1 MNFGLSEEER
11 SFRDEVRAF
20 VDEVGA
26 EDMAALRAE
35 MRELEVERYAPSFH
49 RRIAE
54 RGWIGLG
61 WPGRPATETQRF
73 ILHEELDSASL
84 PTYGLEINEAIGWM
98 LARHGP
104 VELAATHLPRI
115 ADGSWAY
122 AGAYSEPEAGSDLL
136 ALRTRAVREG
146 ENYRVNGSK
155 LWTSSAHLA
164 DWIFALVRT
173 DPAAERQRGLS
184 VVLIDAKG
192 PGVEIRPVRVMG
204 GWRVNAIFFDDV
216 LVPASNVVGAPNDGW
231 RVLAE
236 ALNVERSMSFGG
248 REARL
253 LVARLL
259 RRFAGSAGSHLTQ
272 SELEQLGR
280 FVMELEVERLF
291 NLRIAAMGER
301 GEVSAAEAS
310 MNKVTGSELAQR
322 IAQWAAD
329 LLAPESLY
337 PAPEDGRP
345 ADPPAAAAEEMLRVS
360 TVYTIIGGTSEVQ
373 RNTIAQRGLGLPRPE

>member
-1 MNFGLSEEER
+1 MNFGLSDEER
-11 SFRDEVRAF
+11 AFRDEVRAF
-20 VDEVGA
+20 VDGFGA
-26 EDMAALRAE
+26 SDMAALRDE
-35 MRELEVERYAPSFH
+35 MRSLEVERYTPSFQ
-49 RRIAE
+49 RKLAE
-54 RGWIGLG
+54 QGWIGLG

-98 LARHGP
+98 LVRHGSE
-104 VELAATHLPRI
+104 ELKATHLPRI
-115 ADGSWAY
+115 VDGSWAY

-146 ENYRVNGSK
+146 DTYRVNGSK

-173 DPAAERQRGLS
+173 DPTAERQRGLS
-184 VVLIDAKG
+184 VLLIDAKAE
-192 PGVEIRPVRVMG
+192 GVEIRPVNVMG

-216 LVPASNVVGAPNDGW
+216 IVPAGNVVGAPDDGW

-248 REARL
+248 REGRL
-253 LVARLL
+253 LIARLL
-259 RRFAGSAGSHLTQ
+259 RRFEDAELGDTD
-272 SELEQLGR
+272 LEQLGR
-280 FVMELEVERLF
+280 FIMELEVERLL
-291 NLRIAAMGER
+291 NLRIAAMAER
-301 GEVSAAEAS
+301 GDVPSAEAS
-310 MNKVTGSELAQR
+310 VNKVVGSELAQR

-329 LLAPESLY
+329 LLGPESQF
-337 PAPEDGRP
+337 PASP
-345 ADPPAAAAEEMLRVS
+345 DPLAAAAEEMLRVS

-373 RNTIAQRGLGLPRPE
+373 RNVIAQRGLGLPRAE

>member
-1 MNFGLSEEER
+1 MNFGLSDQER
-11 SFRDEVRAF
+11 SFRDDVRAF

-26 EDMAALRAE
+26 ADMAALRAQ
-35 MRELEVERYAPSFH
+35 MRELEVERYTPAFH

-54 RGWIGLG
+54 RGWVGLG
-61 WPGRPATETQRF
+61 WPGRPATVTERF

-98 LARHGP
+98 LVRHGP
-104 VELAATHLPRI
+104 TELAATHVPRI
-115 ADGSWAY
+115 VDGSWAY

-136 ALRTRAVREG
+136 ALTTRAVREG

-173 DPAAERQRGLS
+173 DPSADRGRGLS
-184 VVLIDAKG
+184 VVLIDAKAS
-192 PGVEIRPVRVMG
+192 GVEIRPVRVMG

-216 LVPASNVVGAPNDGW
+216 LVPAGNIVGEPDDGW

-236 ALNVERSMSFGG
+236 ALNVERAMSFGG
-248 REARL
+248 REGRLLMARL
-253 LVARLL
+253 M
-259 RRFAGSAGSHLTQ
+259 RRFAGRAEDLTQ
-272 SELEQLGR
+272 SELEQVGR
-280 FVMELEVERLF
+280 FVMELEVERLL

-301 GEVSAAEAS
+301 GDVPSAEAS
-310 MNKVTGSELAQR
+310 INKVVGSELAQR

-329 LLAPESLY
+329 LLGPETQY
-337 PAPEDGRP
+337 ADGEDP
-345 ADPPAAAAEEMLRVS
+345 LAAAVEEMVRVS
-360 TVYTIIGGTSEVQ
+360 TVYTVIGGTSEVQ
-373 RNTIAQRGLGLPRPE
+373 RNVIAQRGLGLPRAE

>member
-1 MNFGLSEEER
+1 MNFGLSDEER

-26 EDMAALRAE
+26 ADMAALRAE
-35 MRELEVERYAPSFH
+35 MRELEVERYTPGFH

-54 RGWIGLG
+54 RGWVGLG
-61 WPGRPATETQRF
+61 WPGRPASVTERF

-104 VELAATHLPRI
+104 SELAAEHLPHI
-115 ADGSWAY
+115 IDGSWAY

-136 ALRTRAVREG
+136 ALKTRAVRQG
-146 ENYRVNGSK
+146 ENYRVTGSK

-173 DPAAERQRGLS
+173 DATADRQRGLS
-184 VVLIDAKG
+184 VLLIDAKA

-216 LVPASNVVGAPNDGW
+216 LVPATNIVGGENDGW

-259 RRFAGSAGSHLTQ
+259 RRFAGRADSHLTQ
-272 SELEQLGR
+272 AELEQLGR
-280 FVMELEVERLF
+280 FVMELEVERLL

-301 GEVSAAEAS
+301 DEVPAAEAS
-310 MNKVTGSELAQR
+310 MNKVVGSELAQR

-337 PAPEDGRP
+337 PGSD
-345 ADPPAAAAEEMLRVS
+345 ADPLGSSVEEMLRVS

-373 RNTIAQRGLGLPRPE
+373 RNTIAQRGLGLPRAD

>member
-1 MNFGLSEEER
+1 MNFGLSDEER

-26 EDMAALRAE
+26 ADMAALRAE
-35 MRELEVERYAPSFH
+35 MRELEVERYTPGFH

-54 RGWIGLG
+54 RGWVGLG
-61 WPGRPATETQRF
+61 WPGRPATVTERF

-98 LARHGP
+98 IARHGP
-104 VELAATHLPRI
+104 DALAAAHLPRI
-115 ADGSWAY
+115 IDGSWAY

-136 ALRTRAVREG
+136 ALKTRAVLEG
-146 ENYRVNGSK
+146 ANYRVNGSK

-173 DPAAERQRGLS
+173 DATAERQRGLS
-184 VVLIDAKG
+184 VLLIDAKG

-204 GWRVNAIFFDDV
+204 GWRVNAVFFDDA

-248 REARL
+248 REGRL

-259 RRFAGSAGSHLTQ
+259 RRFAGRAD
-272 SELEQLGR
+272 QLGEARLEEMGR
-280 FVMELEVERLF
+280 FAMELEVERLL

-301 GEVSAAEAS
+301 DEVPAAEAS
-310 MNKVTGSELAQR
+310 MNKVVGSELAQR
-322 IAQWAAD
+322 IAQWAVD
-329 LLAPESLY
+329 VLAPESLY
-337 PAPEDGRP
+337 AESD
-345 ADPPAAAAEEMLRVS
+345 ADPLAAVAEEMLRVS

-373 RNTIAQRGLGLPRPE
+373 RNTIAQRGLGLPRAD

>member
-1 MNFGLSEEER
+1 MNFGLGAEER
-11 SFRDEVRAF
+11 AFRDDVRSF

-26 EDMAALRAE
+26 DEMAALRAE
-35 MRELEVERYAPSFH
+35 MRELEVERYVPSFH

-54 RGWIGLG
+54 RGWVGLG
-61 WPGRPATETQRF
+61 WPSREASVTKRF

-104 VELAATHLPRI
+104 PELAAIHLPRI
-115 ADGSWAY
+115 IDGTWAY

-136 ALRTRAVREG
+136 ALQTRAIREG
-146 ENYRVNGSK
+146 ENYRVRGSK

-184 VVLIDAKG
+184 VLLIDAKG
-192 PGVEIRPVRVMG
+192 PGVEIRPVWVMG
-204 GWRVNAIFFDDV
+204 GWRVNAIFFDDA
-216 LVPASNVVGAPNDGW
+216 LVPASNVVGAENDGW

-236 ALNVERSMSFGG
+236 ALNVERAMSFGG
-248 REARL
+248 REGRLMIARI
-253 LVARLL
+253 L
-259 RRFAGSAGSHLTQ
+259 RRFEKKADSHFTQ
-272 SELEQLGR
+272 AELEQLGR
-280 FVMELEVERLF
+280 FVMELEVERLL

-301 GEVSAAEAS
+301 GDVPSAEAS
-310 MNKVTGSELAQR
+310 INKVVGSELAQR
-322 IAQWAAD
+322 IAQWASD

-337 PAPEDGRP
+337 PDGEDP
-345 ADPPAAAAEEMLRVS
+345 LAAASEEMLRVS

-373 RNTIAQRGLGLPRPE
+373 RNTIAQRGLGLPRSE

>member
-1 MNFGLSEEER
+1 MNFGLSDQER
-11 SFRDEVRAF
+11 SFRDDVRAF

-26 EDMAALRAE
+26 ADMAALRAQ
-35 MRELEVERYAPSFH
+35 MRELEVERYTPAFH

-54 RGWIGLG
+54 RGWVGLG
-61 WPGRPATETQRF
+61 WPGRPATVTERF

-98 LARHGP
+98 LVRHGP
-104 VELAATHLPRI
+104 TELAAAHVPRI
-115 ADGSWAY
+115 IDGSWAY

-136 ALRTRAVREG
+136 ALKTRAVREG

-173 DPAAERQRGLS
+173 DPAADRGRGLS
-184 VVLIDAKG
+184 VVLIDAKA

-216 LVPASNVVGAPNDGW
+216 LVPAGNIVGEPDDGW

-236 ALNVERSMSFGG
+236 ALNVERAMSFGG
-248 REARL
+248 REGRLLMARL
-253 LVARLL
+253 M
-259 RRFAGSAGSHLTQ
+259 RRFAGRAEDLTQ
-272 SELEQLGR
+272 SELEQVGR
-280 FVMELEVERLF
+280 FVMELEVERLL

-301 GEVSAAEAS
+301 GDVPSAEAS
-310 MNKVTGSELAQR
+310 INKVVGSELAQR

-329 LLAPESLY
+329 LLGPETQY
-337 PAPEDGRP
+337 ADGEDP
-345 ADPPAAAAEEMLRVS
+345 LAAAVEEMVRVS
-360 TVYTIIGGTSEVQ
+360 TVYTVIGGTSEVQ
-373 RNTIAQRGLGLPRPE
+373 RNVIAQRGLGLPRAE

>member
-1 MNFGLSEEER
+1 MNFGLSDEER
-11 SFRDEVRAF
+11 SFRDAVRAF

-26 EDMAALRAE
+26 ADMAALRAE
-35 MRELEVERYAPSFH
+35 MRELEVERYTPGFH
-49 RRIAE
+49 RRIAD
-54 RGWIGLG
+54 RGWVGLG
-61 WPGRPATETQRF
+61 WPGRPATVTERF

-104 VELAATHLPRI
+104 NELAAIHLPHI
-115 ADGSWAY
+115 IDGSWAY

-136 ALRTRAVREG
+136 ALKTRAVREG
-146 ENYRVNGSK
+146 ENYRVSGSK

-173 DPAAERQRGLS
+173 DATAERQRGLS
-184 VVLIDAKG
+184 VLLIDAKG

-204 GWRVNAIFFDDV
+204 GWRVNAIFFDDA
-216 LVPASNVVGAPNDGW
+216 LVPATNIVGGENDGW

-248 REARL
+248 REGRL

-259 RRFAGSAGSHLTQ
+259 RRFAGRAD
-272 SELEQLGR
+272 ELGESRLEELGR
-280 FVMELEVERLF
+280 FVMDLEVERLL
-291 NLRIAAMGER
+291 NVRIAAMGER
-301 GEVSAAEAS
+301 EDVPSAEAS
-310 MNKVTGSELAQR
+310 MNKVVGSELAQS

-329 LLAPESLY
+329 VLAPESLY
-337 PAPEDGRP
+337 PEGE
-345 ADPPAAAAEEMLRVS
+345 ADPLASTVEEMLRVS

-373 RNTIAQRGLGLPRPE
+373 RNTIAQRGLGLPKAD